1 MIYVHTYY
9 TGKFNSVKHVRV
21 YDTFLKASKQMDVL
35 GGTIKACEVIKE
47 YKLGYYYEARM
58 GVGG

>member
-21 YDTFLKASKQMDVL
+21 YESYKEAKAQMDVL
-35 GGTIKACEVIKE
+35 GGAVHRCEVVEE
-47 YKLGYYYEARM
+47 Y
-58 GVGG
+58 

>member
-21 YDTFLKASKQMDVL
+21 YDTMDEAWKQSLVF
-35 GGTIKACEVIKE
+35 GGTIKECHVIKE
-47 YKLGYYYEARM
+47 L
-58 GVGG
+58 

>member
-21 YDTFLKASKQMDVL
+21 YDTYESAYSQLRVL
-35 GGTIKACEVIKE
+35 GGTITMCEIVEE
-47 YKLGYYYEARM
+47 YK
-58 GVGG
+58 

>member
-21 YDTFLKASKQMDVL
+21 YDDYSSALNQKHVL
-35 GGTIKACEVIKE
+35 GGTIKVCNVTAEI
-47 YKLGYYYEARM
+47 Y
-58 GVGG
+58 

>member
-21 YDTFLKASKQMDVL
+21 YDDYDNAKAQQDVL
-35 GGTIKACEVIKE
+35 GGTVDCYVPRDDIGA
-47 YKLGYYYEARM
+47 
-58 GVGG
+58 

>member
-21 YDTFLKASKQMDVL
+21 YEHYAEAKAQMDVL
-35 GGTIKACEVIKE
+35 GGDIQH
-47 YKLGYYYEARM
+47 YFNR
-58 GVGG
+58 